1 MERSA
6 PLRFATGG
14 EVMGYEFFIARR
26 HLRSMRRQKSVSLTT
41 TIAIAGVTIGVAAL
55 IIVLSVFNGFSG
67 LLWDGLLSV
76 SPHVV
81 VQKPHSQPV
90 KGDGAWVVE
99 LEHLG
104 SVRAVAPFISAE
116 GFALRRPSGGEV
128 IQAGVVVRGMDAD
141 RLAEITDLDDHIW
154 GGELDL
160 GVQSVRGRAK
170 VYGMVIGRG
179 LADRLGALVGAEVH
193 LGLVPKEVLMGQE
206 PQWWSYVVTG
216 IFHTGLDELDSALA
230 FVSIEAAQRDLG
242 WQDQVSGVQIRLNDP
257 FQADVLAPLLSIG
270 SGFEAVTWM
279 DTHRNLYASIRLE
292 KWFSFLVLCLIVMVA
307 GFNIV
312 SILTMTV
319 ADRQRDIGV
328 LKALG
333 ATPRAIGKVFTLE
346 GLGVGLSG
354 VVLGNT
360 IGFVLCWS
368 QQTFEWILLPGQ
380 VYIINALPVKM
391 LLSDFTWISLAA
403 VGLCFVFALLPA
415 REAASVTPIAALR
428 E

>member
-1 MERSA
+1 
-6 PLRFATGG
+6 
-14 EVMGYEFFIARR
+14 MGYEFFIAQR
-26 HLRSMRRQKSVSLTT
+26 HLRSMRRERQVSFTAL
-41 TIAIAGVTIGVAAL
+41 IAIAGVTIGVAAL
-55 IIVLSVFNGFSG
+55 IIVLSVFNGFSS

-81 VQKPHSQPV
+81 VQKPHRQPM
-90 KGDGAWVVE
+90 KGDGAWIAE
-99 LEHLG
+99 LEG
-104 SVRAVAPFISAE
+104 VESVRAVAPFISAE
-116 GFALRRPSGGEV
+116 GFALRRPPGGEV
-128 IQAGVVVRGMDAD
+128 IQAGVVVRGMDAE
-141 RLAEITDLDDHIW
+141 RLVAITDLGDRIW

-160 GVQSVRGRAK
+160 GVQPSQGRAK
-170 VYGMVIGRG
+170 IYGMAIGRG
-179 LADRLGALVGAEVH
+179 LADRLGALVGTEVH
-193 LGLVPKEVLMGQE
+193 LGLVPTEVLMGQQ

-230 FVSIEAAQRDLG
+230 FVSIDAAQRDLG
-242 WQDQVSGVQIRLNDP
+242 WDDQISGVQIRIDDP
-257 FQADVLAPLLSIG
+257 FLADVVAPSLPIG
-270 SGFEAVTWM
+270 SDLEAVTWM

-319 ADRQRDIGV
+319 ADRQRDIGI

-333 ATPRAIGKVFTLE
+333 ATPRAIGRVFTFE

-368 QQTFEWILLPGQ
+368 QQTFEWIVLPGQ
-380 VYIINALPVKM
+380 IYIINALPVKM
-391 LLSDFTWISLAA
+391 LLSDFAWISLAA

-415 REAASVTPIAALR
+415 RDAASVAPIAALR